1 MPLIPLV
8 FLFLALVAVPPGTS
22 PAVPKLLTPESS
34 IDEILDALDTRGEN
48 LSSLSAAVRL
58 TETDPGIGSKVIRS
72 GRFWMGTVGQDTRVR
87 VRFEQR
93 QTANRVRDE
102 VIEYLLAGDTL
113 YDRDVSKKR
122 EVRRKIRRGNE
133 RTNLLKLGEG
143 PLPLPIGQDRA
154 EVLREF
160 EVSKPAPAPDD
171 PAGTVRLRLT
181 PLKDS
186 PFARRFS
193 SMDVWVSLDDAM
205 PRKIL
210 VDDEDAGVVR
220 VSELSDVKFNA
231 AVDPADLQLPPINPN
246 EWDIIQEELRN

>member
-1 MPLIPLV
+1 MSLISLV
-8 FLFLALVAVPPGTS
+8 WLVLALSATQPTAASKTS
-22 PAVPKLLTPESS
+22 APLTAESS
-34 IDEILDALDTRGEN
+34 VDDILDALDARGEN
-48 LSSLSAAVRL
+48 LTSLSAVVRL
-58 TETDPGIGSKVIRS
+58 TETDPGIGSTVIRS
-72 GRFWMGTVGQDTRVR
+72 GRFWMGTVGQYTRVR

-93 QTANRVRDE
+93 QIANRVRDE

-122 EVRRKIRRGNE
+122 EVRRKIRRGDE

-143 PLPLPIGQDRA
+143 PFPLPIGQDRA

-181 PLKDS
+181 PRKDS

-220 VSELSDVKFNA
+220 ISELSDVKFNA
-231 AVDPADLQLPPINPN
+231 AVDPADLQLPTINPN
-246 EWDIIQEELRN
+246 EWDVIQEELRN